1 MCRLILKL
9 WCVCCLS
16 DFSCFREERRMNGG
30 MTGASSNI
38 GCLEALPVQ
47 ALQQAQSALKA
58 LNSVRL
64 CTRGCKP
71 WRTLCI
77 QRKIQRCNML
87 WCIRGGGGSIWSRS
101 MFCCFTQWATSQGL
115 SWHMS
120 LRLHSIYHR
129 EAPATSTFS
138 TMKILG
144 LSSNYN
150 QSCKMS
156 WISQKYPHK
165 Y

>member
-87 WCIRGGGGSIWSRS
+87 WCIRGEGGSIWSRS

-138 TMKILG
+138 TMKR
-144 LSSNYN
+144 
-150 QSCKMS
+150 
-156 WISQKYPHK
+156 
-165 Y
+165 

>member
-1 MCRLILKL
+1 MKQL

-16 DFSCFREERRMNGG
+16 DFSCFRERRMNGG

-38 GCLEALPVQ
+38 GCLEALPMQ

-58 LNSVRL
+58 LNSVQEAVNS
-64 CTRGCKP
+64 GVYSV
-71 WRTLCI
+71 

-87 WCIRGGGGSIWSRS
+87 WCKQRRGGGGSIWSSR

-129 EAPATSTFS
+129 ERGACHVYFFNNGDTLRVF
-138 TMKILG
+138 IL
-144 LSSNYN
+144 
-150 QSCKMS
+150 QSELQDVLAS
-156 WISQKYPHK
+156 LR
-165 Y
+165 

>member
-1 MCRLILKL
+1 M
-9 WCVCCLS
+9 S
-16 DFSCFREERRMNGG
+16 DFSCFRERRMNGG

-64 CTRGCKP
+64 CTRGCKL
-71 WRTLCI
+71 WRILCI
-77 QRKIQRCNML
+77 PCVQRKIQRCNML
-87 WCIRGGGGSIWSRS
+87 WCTGRGGGGSIWSSR

-120 LRLHSIYHR
+120 LRLHSIYHI

-138 TMKILG
+138 TMEILCG
-144 LSSNYN
+144 SSYYN

-156 WISQKYPHK
+156 CVSQKIIDKTYM
-165 Y
+165 